1 MQADEGQA
9 PSSKCD
15 ESGVTFFNNTNF
27 KSKIKE
33 SLLHTFSK
41 AIKFH

>member
-1 MQADEGQA
+1 MQADEDQA

-15 ESGVTFFNNTNF
+15 DSGVTFFNNTNF

-33 SLLHTFSK
+33 SLSHTFSK
-41 AIKFH
+41 ATEFH